1 MDINYSGVVN
11 VAKAA
16 LPPMLERG
24 EGDFISFASMA
35 GWLPTL
41 YMGAYDAS
49 KFAVVAFSEIL
60 YHENRNRGVRFACVC
75 PPPVRTPS

>member
-1 MDINYSGVVN
+1 
-11 VAKAA
+11 
-16 LPPMLERG
+16 MLERG
-24 EGDFISFASMA
+24 EGDFINFASMA

-60 YHENRNRGVRFACVC
+60 YHENRNQGVRFACV
-75 PPPVRTPS
+75 